1 MKTGVAHLPL
11 HGGKAPAWLF
21 KRMTKLAAEISYILI
36 KEYGTQEF
44 LRRLSDPFWFQAF
57 GCVLGFD
64 WHSSG
69 VTTTVCGAL
78 KEGLKETSTELGIFV
93 CGGKGA
99 NSRKTPS
106 EIELIGEKRLV
117 DIDPQKLI
125 YASRMS
131 AKVDSAA
138 LQDGYDLYQHSFIFD
153 RKGHWA
159 VIQQG
164 MNTQSLWARRYH
176 WLDEQVKDF
185 VCEPHFAICCDH
197 TKPTLNMVASESN
210 GSRQVSAQLAG
221 EDPSKIIKEWR
232 KLQQMDM
239 PGHHQ
244 VSLND
249 IKPENLNK
257 ILEKTYEQKPQNF
270 EKLLAIPGV
279 GAKTIRA
286 LAMISELIYGQPSSI
301 KDPVRFSFAH
311 GGKDGHPYPVNRKG
325 YDQSIAILKDAID
338 QANLGHSDKIK
349 ALQQLN
355 KFE

>member
-1 MKTGVAHLPL
+1 
-11 HGGKAPAWLF
+11 
-21 KRMTKLAAEISYILI
+21 
-36 KEYGTQEF
+36 
-44 LRRLSDPFWFQAF
+44 
-57 GCVLGFD
+57 
-64 WHSSG
+64 
-69 VTTTVCGAL
+69 L

-106 EIELIGEKRLV
+106 EIELIGKKRLV
-117 DIDPQKLI
+117 DVDPQKLI

-153 RKGHWA
+153 RQGHWA

-185 VCEPHFAICCDH
+185 VCEPHSAICCDH

-210 GSRQVSAQLAG
+210 GSRQVSAQLAS

-239 PGHHQ
+239 PGHHH
-244 VSLND
+244 VSLKD

-338 QANLGHSDKIK
+338 QANIGHTDKIK